1 LSKNAVSN
9 ETCEIKSRE
18 FCSKYT
24 IYYLQYVRVAA
35 ILAVV
40 CPSLN

>member
-1 LSKNAVSN
+1 MH
-9 ETCEIKSRE
+9 
-18 FCSKYT
+18 
-24 IYYLQYVRVAA
+24 YLQYVRVAA